1 MIIPSRRNGFAA
13 RNWQLRM
20 RYSCLNNLC
29 LFVAAMLLSCA
40 SRDVV
45 AQVTRFKVDSNV
57 PNAEVWV
64 NGIKVGETDADGR
77 FEDTSITEG
86 TWEIVVSK
94 EGYKSVLGAERF
106 TNGLD
111 TRFVAELEPLISN
124 LEALQN
130 VQPVRVL
137 LQSGMSSAQVFVDDM
152 YMGYT
157 DLNGQLVLTLPPGRR
172 TFMVYD
178 SVAGMRKISITL
190 KRSLLTKKVRM
201 AAGGVRI

>member
-1 MIIPSRRNGFAA
+1 
-13 RNWQLRM
+13 
-20 RYSCLNNLC
+20 
-29 LFVAAMLLSCA
+29 MLLSCA